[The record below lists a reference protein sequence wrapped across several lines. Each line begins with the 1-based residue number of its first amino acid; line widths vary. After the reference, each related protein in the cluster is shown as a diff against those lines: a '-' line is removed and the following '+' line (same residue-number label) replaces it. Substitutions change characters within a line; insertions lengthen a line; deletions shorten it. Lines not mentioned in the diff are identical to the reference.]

1 MNYYN
6 EIKNKIIDNE
16 TYIKVKDYS
25 NKLVVEFGK
34 KYNVRTLRHI
44 RQYYRVF
51 KNEKWSPMATKLS
64 WSHYSKLLKI
74 IHIKI
79 LKKVMYK

>member
-34 KYNVRTLRHI
+34 KYNVRTLRRI
-44 RQYYRVF
+44 RQYYRMFRNGKV
-51 KNEKWSPMATKLS
+51 SPVATQLT
-64 WSHYSKLLKI
+64 WSHYSELLKI

-79 LKKVMYK
+79 LRR